1 MNQEQIQEKES
12 IKIVNLR
19 KTIIIK
25 DENGK
30 VILNLTKTDSIS
42 IEGNLNENGV
52 LFSETNPA
60 TTSSTNYNYSYD
72 KNGNVIQDDTGNVV
86 ERNNYGPFGSVFE
99 GGNSRYTY
107 TGKETD
113 STGLSYYGARYYSAD
128 ILRRF
133 TQADTL
139 IPDVYNPQALNRY
152 SYVLNNP
159 YKYVDNEGNFGQLA
173 PLLIAGAY
181 YFTTYAAVPAAEALT
196 ADAAITALF
205 ISEGY
210 QEGGIKGA
218 VATVGALGV
227 GGIIA
232 KPITILVGKGAS
244 SLGGNIQAL
253 ANKQAI
259 SYSEQIAF
267 QTEVSEAYP
276 IAVSGGKHYGTYFNY
291 LSRSNK
297 QIERAIRGYGKQISI
312 HEDKLANPSKYIPD
326 WDKLSV
332 TEQRGLIS
340 KWQNDIRRNTEIRN
354 VLSGTLKE
362 KQNILGTGGKK

>member
-1 MNQEQIQEKES
+1 MNLALMNKS
-12 IKIVNLR
+12 NIKNWIMIDKIKFRIFL
-19 KTIIIK
+19 TISLFTL
-25 DENGK
+25 
-30 VILNLTKTDSIS
+30 ILILPFSSAFS
-42 IEGNLNENGV
+42 IE
-52 LFSETNPA
+52 ET
-60 TTSSTNYNYSYD
+60 TYY
-72 KNGNVIQDDTGNVV
+72 
-86 ERNNYGPFGSVFE
+86 PFGSVFE

-113 STGLSYYGARYYSAD
+113 STGLSYYGSRYYSAD
-128 ILRRF
+128 VLRGF

-139 IPDVYNPQALNRY
+139 IPDTYDPQALNRY

-362 KQNILGTGGKK
+362 KQNILGTGGKKWRGVN